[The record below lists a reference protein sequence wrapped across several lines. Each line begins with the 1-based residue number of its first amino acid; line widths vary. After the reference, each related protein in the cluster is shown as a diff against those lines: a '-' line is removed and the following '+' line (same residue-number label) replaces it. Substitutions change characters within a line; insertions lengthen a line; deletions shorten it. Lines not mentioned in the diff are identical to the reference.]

1 MYFQDLNQFLVI
13 ALAHLLAVI
22 SPGPDFALITRQSF
36 LHGRKS
42 SIYTSLGIASG
53 ILVHVFYCIVG
64 LNFLLTNNNI
74 LFYIRIVC
82 AIYLFYL
89 GLSSIFINYKPD
101 KIEDN
106 NDSSS
111 DKIVISNF
119 KSFKIGF
126 ITNILNLKA
135 TLFFLSLY
143 SFILSSNPDTS
154 KFLQLSYGIWMML
167 ITGCWFMFV
176 SWFLTNKFLEKITK
190 DYYLIINR
198 VMGIVLIYI
207 AIRLFI
213 D

>member
-1 MYFQDLNQFLVI
+1 MINQFLTI
-13 ALAHLLAVI
+13 AIAHLLAVI
-22 SPGPDFALITRQSF
+22 SPGPDFFLISRQSF
-36 LHGRKS
+36 MYGRIS
-42 SIYTSLGIASG
+42 ALYTSIGIAFG
-53 ILVHVFYCIVG
+53 ILFHILYCVFG
-64 LNFLLTNNNI
+64 LGYLLNQFNWI
-74 LFYIRIVC
+74 LYYFKILC
-82 AIYLFYL
+82 SIYLFYL

-106 NDSSS
+106 NDLSS

-198 VMGIVLIYI
+198 VMGVVLIYI
-207 AIRLFI
+207 AIRLFV